1 MSVLSSRSFSRTVRI
16 GALALGL
23 SLAASLHAGDFAVIV
38 NKANPVTALSMAQL
52 RKILLAQEAKW
63 PAGGKIV
70 VWMTSPGQPDR
81 AATLKIVCG
90 MSETDFTL
98 YFMHASFNGESG
110 NPPSAGGSGA
120 AVRQSIASA
129 ANGVGFV
136 PASLVDDSVKVV
148 AIDGT
153 RPGQPA
159 YKLKLK

>member
-1 MSVLSSRSFSRTVRI
+1 MKRTVAVLVAAALLAF
-16 GALALGL
+16 GAV
-23 SLAASLHAGDFAVIV
+23 SRAAADDIAVIV
-38 NKANPVTALSMAQL
+38 NKANPVTALSMAQ
-52 RKILLAQEAKW
+52 LLAQEAKW

-70 VWMTSPGQPDR
+70 VWMTPPGQPER

-136 PASLVDDSVKVV
+136 SASLVDDSVKVV
-148 AIDGT
+148 AIDGA